1 MYEINLT
8 YFLFGTLI
16 FTLIRLI
23 DMLKMFNPDFEATSS
38 YQKVFYLLMG
48 LIFLLSGI
56 NGIIFQLKL
65 EKIIPIIFILIVS
78 GLFISDT
85 FVKPS
90 KNYLISICLGIGT
103 GAPLVVPFFHLFQD
117 LRLQIN
123 IPYLS
128 LVGIGISFLIGLAV
142 GIFTYILLYYK
153 YQNGLEEFWDGTR
166 VWRILN
172 NKIFIL
178 ILWILIIIETYL
190 QLHITSLLSMFY
202 QF

>member
-23 DMLKMFNPDFEATSS
+23 DMLKMFNPDFEATKS
-38 YQKVFYLLMG
+38 YQKVFYLFMG

-90 KNYLISICLGIGT
+90 KNYLISICIGIGI
-103 GAPLVVPFFHLFQD
+103 GAPLVVPFFHFFQD
-117 LRLQIN
+117 LRMDIN

-128 LVGIGISFLIGLAV
+128 IVGIGIAFAIGLAV
-142 GIFTYILLYYK
+142 GLCCYILLYYK
-153 YQNGLEEFWDGTR
+153 YSSGLEELWDGTK
-166 VWRILN
+166 VWRIIN
-172 NKIFIL
+172 NKTFVF

-190 QLHITSLLSMFY
+190 QLHITTLLSMFY